1 MLAIVLLVGKADSKL
16 VDATFLTVEIVA
28 VG

>member
-16 VDATFLTVEIVA
+16 VDAIFVTVEIVA

>member
-16 VDATFLTVEIVA
+16 VDATFVMVEMVA